1 MGAMIATTGL
11 DHSVLDWFV
20 EHREPWLNT
29 IMRVVTT
36 LGSSAFL
43 IPLML
48 AVGAWFWRRHRT
60 ARPLI
65 LLAAA
70 YGSSWFVS
78 QSIKVLVGRARPPA
92 GVALGHFS
100 GYAFP
105 SGHATEAAA
114 VYGMLAVVLVAGAA
128 HSQRKKAVWA
138 AVTLVAMVG
147 ITRLYLAAHWLTDV
161 LAGWCFGGLC
171 ILGVLAASQ
180 AVTGRRDPPDGRARI
195 GACGPLPSPPTRS
208 PS

>member
-1 MGAMIATTGL
+1 MIATTGL

-29 IMRVVTT
+29 IMQVVTT

-43 IPLML
+43 IPLVL
-48 AVGAWFWRRHRT
+48 AVGAWHWRRHGT

-78 QSIKVLVGRARPPA
+78 QSIKMLVGRARPPA
-92 GVALGHFS
+92 DVALGAYS

-114 VYGMLAVVLVAGAA
+114 VYGMLTVVLVAGVAD
-128 HSQRKKAVWA
+128 SQRKKAMWA
-138 AVTLVAMVG
+138 AVTVVAMVG
-147 ITRLYLAAHWLTDV
+147 VTRLYLAAHWLTDV
-161 LAGWCFGGLC
+161 LAGWCFGSLC
-171 ILGVLAASQ
+171 ILGVLAISQ
-180 AVTGRRDPPDGRARI
+180 AITRHRRPPGGRGRI
-195 GACGPLPSPPTRS
+195 GECAPSPSTPTGS